1 MGFSLEMLACPLD
14 QKARFLGNA
23 GVTLEG
29 AVDPFSVRLAAA
41 DTPSHFVLLQ
51 NLRPYA
57 TYREPDYARLSDGV
71 DLAVLTV
78 VDSAGAQ
85 ELHGMRDGVDTWE
98 VSFLDTNDDFLAVT
112 GPVPVNV
119 DPLIAAEREKFVDPD
134 APDTDSIA
142 FYGGGVPGE
151 AFRALTGVD
160 YETPHEFEFRDI
172 KGELPR
178 PKPWWR
184 FW

>member
-1 MGFSLEMLACPLD
+1 
-14 QKARFLGNA
+14 
-23 GVTLEG
+23 
-29 AVDPFSVRLAAA
+29 
-41 DTPSHFVLLQ
+41 
-51 NLRPYA
+51 
-57 TYREPDYARLSDGV
+57 
-71 DLAVLTV
+71 
-78 VDSAGAQ
+78 
-85 ELHGMRDGVDTWE
+85 MRDGVDTWE

-112 GPVPVNV
+112 GPVPVDV